1 MPYLTGYQY
10 YENAGAAPE
19 NANWGSY
26 QYVPLKDIV
35 NNFMMMYTGN
45 NEMLANVSR
54 AQVIFYAKRGIQ
66 ELNYDAFKE
75 IKALELEV
83 SENLRFILPP
93 DFVNWIRISMYK
105 NGTLFPLTE
114 NIQANSAISYL
125 RDNDNSILFDESGE
139 IIQPEQSELDIDR
152 INGAARTLYFN
163 EGSRFHGREGF
174 FIDGKFYFDYSIGS
188 RFGVNSETANINP
201 TFRIDRRSGVIN
213 FSSAMANETCLLEY
227 ISDGMEG
234 GDDSLVSVNKLFEE
248 YIYAYIKYMIVNSR
262 VGIQEYVVR
271 RSQKDKTAL
280 LRNAKIRLSNIH
292 PGRLLMNLRSQGNVI
307 K

>member
-163 EGSRFHGREGF
+163 EGSRFPSH
-174 FIDGKFYFDYSIGS
+174 
-188 RFGVNSETANINP
+188 
-201 TFRIDRRSGVIN
+201 DRS
-213 FSSAMANETCLLEY
+213 F
-227 ISDGMEG
+227 
-234 GDDSLVSVNKLFEE
+234 
-248 YIYAYIKYMIVNSR
+248 
-262 VGIQEYVVR
+262 
-271 RSQKDKTAL
+271 
-280 LRNAKIRLSNIH
+280 LS
-292 PGRLLMNLRSQGNVI
+292 
-307 K
+307 

>member
-10 YENAGAAPE
+10 YENGGNTPE

-26 QYVPLKDIV
+26 QYVPLVDIV

-45 NEMLANVSR
+45 NELLANISR
-54 AQVIFYAKRGIQ
+54 SQVIFYAKRGIQ

-75 IKALELEV
+75 VKALELEV
-83 SENLRFILPP
+83 CDNLRFVLPS
-93 DFVNWIRISMYK
+93 DFVNWIRVSLYI

-114 NIQANSAISYL
+114 NIQANSARAYL
-125 RDNDNSILFDESGE
+125 QDNDCRILFDEAGEILESEQSQLDLERISGE
-139 IIQPEQSELDIDR
+139 
-152 INGAARTLYFN
+152 ARSLYLN
-163 EGSRFHGREGF
+163 EGHRFHGREGMF
-174 FIDGKFYFDYSIGS
+174 VDGKWYFDYNIGA
-188 RFGVNSETANINP
+188 RYGLNSETANVNP
-201 TFRIDRRSGVIN
+201 TFKVDTRAGVIN
-213 FSSAMANETCLLEY
+213 FSSGMANQTCLLEY
-227 ISDGMEG
+227 VSDGMEG

-248 YIYAYIKYMIVNSR
+248 YIYAYIKYMIINSR

-280 LRNAKIRLSNIH
+280 LRNAKIRMSNIH